1 MAFSKSLHTLTAI
14 RQTAAALEKEWGVH
28 PLIVL
33 SCMGGEDE
41 HWQFFDPRDVEL
53 DAEPMPYCIVTKDG
67 AREFHP

>member
-1 MAFSKSLHTLTAI
+1 MAFSKSRHLLTTL
-14 RQTAAALEKEWGVH
+14 RQTSAHLEKEWGVH